1 MATTDPA
8 ERPVE
13 PLFPQLSGGPS
24 RLSPEEVGRHQ
35 RERLELAMVE
45 AVARHGFAG
54 TTLRELVALAGV
66 SKSTFYEHFES
77 KEECFLA
84 TYDRLVGRW
93 AAAIREAYE
102 EPVKPQEQQRAA
114 VARLMDLVLEEPDVA
129 SFVSVDSLTIGGAG
143 VSHRERAWDTFEQ
156 MARAA
161 SGFEGDVGAGPVARA
176 VIAGLGGVVYRR
188 LRSGHAQELPG
199 LVDPLLEWALSYA
212 RPDTEAVIRAAAA
225 ARVPAAPPPVDPEQA
240 EKPGWEEP
248 PDSRLSRSTLTQ
260 RERIIRGA
268 ARVVVEKDYAALSIP
283 AISAAAGTSNQTFYE
298 NFSSKREALL
308 AAYEIVASDTL
319 AISLAAFKAAGDG
332 PEAIGAGLRALLE
345 HIGGHPMFARLA
357 FFELATAGPTALDRA
372 DATADALVSF
382 LEPGLAPSGI
392 GGPAPRVVLEATAAG
407 IWSVIQREIVRGRG
421 AELAEIAPDVTRLAL
436 APLGAFSEG

>member
-8 ERPVE
+8 ERPAE

-24 RLSPEEVGRHQ
+24 RLSPEEVARHQ

-84 TYDRLVGRW
+84 TYDRLIGRW
-93 AAAIREAYE
+93 ATAIREAYDAPA
-102 EPVKPQEQQRAA
+102 EPQAKQRAA
-114 VARLMDLVLEEPDVA
+114 VAQLMTMVIEEPDVA
-129 SFVSVDSLTIGGAG
+129 SFVSVDSLTIGGVA

-161 SGFEGDVGAGPVARA
+161 SGAEGDAGAGTVARA
-176 VIAGLGGVVYRR
+176 VIAGFGGVVYRR
-188 LRSGHAQELPG
+188 LRSGRIDELPG
-199 LVDPLLEWALSYA
+199 LVDPLLEWALSYG
-212 RPDTEAVIRAAAA
+212 RPDTEAMIRAAAA

-248 PDSRLSRSTLTQ
+248 PDSRLSRSTLSQ

-308 AAYEIVASDTL
+308 AAYEIVAADAL
-319 AISLAAFKAAGDG
+319 AIALAAFKAAGDG
-332 PEAIGAGLRALLE
+332 PEAIGAALRALLE
-345 HIGGHPMFARLA
+345 HIAGHPMFARLA
-357 FFELATAGPTALDRA
+357 FFELATAGPTAPGVRRLA
-372 DATADALVSF
+372 AEAHYAAL
-382 LEPGLAPSGI
+382 
-392 GGPAPRVVLEATAAG
+392 R
-407 IWSVIQREIVRGRG
+407 RGR
-421 AELAEIAPDVTRLAL
+421 IAGSP
-436 APLGAFSEG
+436 PC